1 MSQHASPKQSRS
13 RSVKTKVRPRR
24 DFEAMKK
31 RRLKAARMFEAG
43 ELPASV
49 ARALGVSCQAVCYW
63 MDQWIAGG
71 RVRDALHGAG
81 RAGRMP
87 RLTTEQMDAVEKA
100 LLKGA
105 TANGYSTD
113 LWTLKRVAEV
123 IERTTSV
130 NYHPGHVWRLLR
142 AMGWSRQ
149 KPTRRAAERDEAKI
163 AAWVKETWPR
173 VKKTPNGNGA
183 GSSSKTSQ
191 GSRSSRP
198 SAEPGLLEDRLRSSS
213 TPSTGSGSRRPRRSA
228 TAGTASAPASTSRP
242 RMAPITN

>member
-13 RSVKTKVRPRR
+13 RSVKSKVRPRR

-49 ARALGVSCQAVCYW
+49 ARALGVSCQAACYW

-71 RVRDALHGAG
+71 RVRDALLGAG

-87 RLTTEQMDAVEKA
+87 RLSTEQMDAVEKA

-173 VKKTPNGNGA
+173 VKKRQTGTALDHLRRRVRVLARPAHPQNL
-183 GSSSKTSQ
+183 GSSRT
-191 GSRSSRP
+191 
-198 SAEPGLLEDRLRSSS
+198 D
-213 TPSTGSGSRRPRRSA
+213 SGRRPPRQLE
-228 TAGTASAPASTSRP
+228 AGLGGRGALLPLGRQALPSLPPDQGWRL
-242 RMAPITN
+242 

>member
-1 MSQHASPKQSRS
+1 MSQHASPKHSRP

-24 DFEAMKK
+24 DFEALKK

-43 ELPASV
+43 ELPAAV
-49 ARALGVSCQAVCYW
+49 ARALGSSIQAACYW

-71 RVRDALHGAG
+71 RVRDALLGAG

-87 RLTTEQMDAVEKA
+87 RLTTAQMGAVEEV

-105 TANGYSTD
+105 LANGYSTD

-130 NYHPGHVWRLLR
+130 SYHPGHVWRLLR

-149 KPTRRAAERDEAKI
+149 KPSRRAAERNEARI
-163 AAWVKETWPR
+163 QAWIKDT
-173 VKKTPNGNGA
+173 
-183 GSSSKTSQ
+183 
-191 GSRSSRP
+191 
-198 SAEPGLLEDRLRSSS
+198 
-213 TPSTGSGSRRPRRSA
+213 
-228 TAGTASAPASTSRP
+228 
-242 RMAPITN
+242 